1 MTHLVCFPSSFR
13 YPLFTTEKKP
23 LPLRF
28 LAYSEPQLIF
38 CLRIC
43 GISFIMVSIAF
54 RSLILRLLP
63 TFFLR
68 FFGVVFVPIMMTFC
82 VVVVVVVLGF
92 PLSRP
97 FLLQSVF
104 SGCSK
109 EHFLLVFFVIFS
121 YLAASSDLFLRFF
134 GFDFVPT
141 MMTFVFLLLF

>member
-1 MTHLVCFPSSFR
+1 
-13 YPLFTTEKKP
+13 
-23 LPLRF
+23 
-28 LAYSEPQLIF
+28 
-38 CLRIC
+38 
-43 GISFIMVSIAF
+43 MVSIAF

-63 TFFLR
+63 AFFLR
-68 FFGVVFVPIMMTFC
+68 FFGVVFVPIMMSFC
-82 VVVVVVVLGF
+82 VIVVVVVLGF

-104 SGCSK
+104 YECSE

-134 GFDFVPT
+134 GVDFLPT

>member
-1 MTHLVCFPSSFR
+1 MTHLVWFPSSFR
-13 YPLFTTEKKP
+13 YPLFTKGKKP

-28 LAYSEPQLIF
+28 LAYSELQLIL
-38 CLRIC
+38 CLQIC

-82 VVVVVVVLGF
+82 AIVVVVVVLGF

-109 EHFLLVFFVIFS
+109 EHFLLVFLVIFS
-121 YLAASSDLFLRFF
+121 YLVASSDLF
-134 GFDFVPT
+134 
-141 MMTFVFLLLF
+141 

>member
-1 MTHLVCFPSSFR
+1 MTDVACFSSSFR
-13 YPLFTTEKKP
+13 YPLFTKGKKP

-43 GISFIMVSIAF
+43 GNLFHHGKHRFPISYFAAS
-54 RSLILRLLP
+54 SYL
-63 TFFLR
+63 FLEV
-68 FFGVVFVPIMMTFC
+68 FCVVFVPIMITFSAIV

-104 SGCSK
+104 SGCSE
-109 EHFLLVFFVIFS
+109 EHFLPVLKKNSII
-121 YLAASSDLFLRFF
+121 
-134 GFDFVPT
+134 
-141 MMTFVFLLLF
+141 LLLLPSFF